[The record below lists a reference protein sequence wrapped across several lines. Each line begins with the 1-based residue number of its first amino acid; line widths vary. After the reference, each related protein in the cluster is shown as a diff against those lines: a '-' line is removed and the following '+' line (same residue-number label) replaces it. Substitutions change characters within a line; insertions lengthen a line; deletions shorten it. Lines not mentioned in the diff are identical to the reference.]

1 MARFVSGPPSHP
13 RVLLV
18 ADPERI
24 AELAAALAEPFSPPI
39 EVLHSTG
46 GDDTIE
52 LFEQQGPSVVVLTAA
67 LEAGDAKALIDA
79 LRGMAARA
87 HVAFVLVG
95 DDTGPIR
102 TALDA
107 MELGPERFITRPLAP
122 KALRYAVGGLLE
134 AVGLVRG
141 NPSDGVPGVADTNDT
156 KAAMRAR
163 WEAIADSM
171 VEWNADDS
179 EDVAD
184 DDIEELEPEPEP
196 ESLPPPIIIK
206 PRRRTEPLDEVGA
219 QMWQPGSTSEIA
231 RAPMHDVIAADPV
244 PPQREPTLIIREPA
258 PLAPPPLPP
267 LPPMP
272 RTKTSSRPP
281 LPPPLPITDE
291 DSVVLAQRGEN
302 DAWSQPIP
310 LVEYS
315 DRDSKRELTSRTA
328 TSDDLADLDDFD
340 DDMVLGNEP
349 ATPRTISEGR
359 LEVLGDLQPDTR
371 PTSPLPMRST
381 PNLGRVPPLLPG
393 GEDAGAV
400 ASVVA
405 ADGRDFARQLRA
417 KMSMMA
423 QRLFAGG
430 DVPASAPGVDHAHG
444 PRHDHHTEIDL
455 ASLGEEQP
463 LGGGVTEIEGRYAP
477 RPIAEVRE
485 LQTSPGSWDT
495 QVRERGLPDTGEL
508 VRGTSDAPMLLAK
521 TFASQ
526 ATCHIT
532 FRRNLGGDLVEKVV
546 YFDQGRPVFAASN
559 EPLDRMGELLVRE
572 GKITAA
578 QYERCQAVVA
588 ESGRRMGEILVDF
601 GYLKRRELLPA
612 VRRHVE
618 DILYSLF
625 GWDSGQYQISL
636 DPVPSAERIRL
647 SRHPAALVLEGIRRK
662 LDRSTL
668 ERMVG
673 PPSTVIEVPDRE
685 RLGGII
691 NLSDLGIEERAALA
705 AIDGQVDLTSV
716 ARSAGVDVA
725 DLLPLAWGL
734 CVLGLASARRT
745 DTEIPDEST
754 ALVGETDLAIDRERV
769 RARWQLV
776 SEADY
781 FALLGVR
788 RDATTFEIRRAY
800 QSARRDFASDCF
812 PNDLRRELARELDDI
827 ANVLDEAFRVL
838 RDDRLRVTYL
848 TNLFD

>member
-1 MARFVSGPPSHP
+1 MAPLVPPPSRHP

-24 AELAAALAEPFSPPI
+24 AELAAALADPLSHPI

-52 LFEQQGPSVVVLTAA
+52 LFEQQQPAVVVLTAT
-67 LEAGDAKALIDA
+67 LETGDAKALIDA

-107 MELGPERFITRPLAP
+107 MELGPERFVTRPLAP
-122 KALRYAVGGLLE
+122 KALRFAVTGLLE
-134 AVGLVRG
+134 SVALVRG
-141 NPSDGVPGVADTNDT
+141 DRDDGVPEAAEVGGDT

-163 WEAIADSM
+163 WDAIADSM
-171 VEWNADDS
+171 VEWDGSDP
-179 EDVAD
+179 D
-184 DDIEELEPEPEP
+184 PEPA
-196 ESLPPPIIIK
+196 SLPPPIIIK
-206 PRRRTEPLDEVGA
+206 PRRRTEPLDEV
-219 QMWQPGSTSEIA
+219 
-231 RAPMHDVIAADPV
+231 
-244 PPQREPTLIIREPA
+244 PQREPTLII
-258 PLAPPPLPP
+258 PPPLP
-267 LPPMP
+267 
-272 RTKTSSRPP
+272 S
-281 LPPPLPITDE
+281 DE
-291 DSVVLAQRGEN
+291 DSVVLAQRGE
-302 DAWSQPIP
+302 DDVGWSQPIP
-310 LVEYS
+310 LIEYA
-315 DRDSKRELTSRTA
+315 DRDSGRELTARTPR
-328 TSDDLADLDDFD
+328 TSTRDDLADLDDFD
-340 DDMVLGNEP
+340 DDLVLGHEP
-349 ATPRTISEGR
+349 AGPRTMTEGR
-359 LEVLGDLQPDTR
+359 LEVLGDLQRDTR
-371 PTSPLPMRST
+371 PTRMPSPT
-381 PNLGRVPPLLPG
+381 NPNLGRAAPLLPG
-393 GEDAGAV
+393 GEDPGAV
-400 ASVVA
+400 AAVVA

-423 QRLFAGG
+423 QRLFAGPATG
-430 DVPASAPGVDHAHG
+430 DAPANPVDHAHG

-455 ASLGEEQP
+455 ASLGEELP
-463 LGGGVTEIEGRYAP
+463 LGGGVTEIEGRFAA
-477 RPIAEVRE
+477 RPAVEVRDP
-485 LQTSPGSWDT
+485 LTSPGSWET
-495 QVRERGLPDTGEL
+495 QVRERGLPDAGEL

-526 ATCHIT
+526 ATGHIT
-532 FRRNLGGDLVEKVV
+532 FKRQGAEKVV
-546 YFDQGRPVFAASN
+546 YFDQGRPVFAASD

-625 GWDSGQYQISL
+625 GWDSGQYQIVL
-636 DPVPSAERIRL
+636 DAIPSAERIRL

-668 ERMVG
+668 ERLVG

-685 RLGGII
+685 RLGGIV
-691 NLSDLGIEERAALA
+691 NLSDLSGEERSALA
-705 AIDGQVDLTSV
+705 AIDGQVDLTAV
-716 ARSAGVDVA
+716 ARTAGVDVA

-776 SEADY
+776 SDADY

-812 PNDLRRELARELDDI
+812 PTDLRRELAQELDDI